1 MQTLLTNIIYNGL
14 ILNNFI
20 HFLYRI
26 FHNLMIVQQS
36 NDKYLEWEKNRKF
49 HWLWDLNSFT
59 QRAWGV

>member
-14 ILNNFI
+14 IPNNFI

-49 HWLWDLNSFT
+49 H
-59 QRAWGV
+59 